1 MWSLGQCCTLA
12 ATLVTLLRSAGGFD
26 IRSCDSSLGLE
37 SGVVPDS
44 AVTASS
50 SYVPNVG
57 PQFGRLKVERAGGGW
72 CPKQQIERGVREF
85 LQVDLDE
92 VYVVTGVQTQGRF
105 DHGRGQEYAE
115 EYSLEYWRPGLAEWR
130 EYHRWDGKKILT
142 GNSDTSSV
150 VTHRLTPPMFASK
163 VRILPYSIHRRTV
176 CLRLELR
183 GCPHHG
189 GVMNYSMPEEPSWEP
204 GQDLSDVSYDGE
216 RTGGMLLGG
225 LGRLVDGTYGGD
237 NFKLDIGYGK
247 GNGWVGW
254 RRESFPHNHVELV
267 FEFDNL
273 RNLTAV
279 HIYTNNFFSKGVQV
293 FSKARVQFSLDGQ
306 TYGGRSVTY
315 NYMPDIVLENA
326 RNVSINLHNR
336 VARFVKMQL
345 YFADNFIIIS
355 EVTFDSTPVD
365 GNLTSDWTTL
375 GGAEETVIYARGA
388 QDLPWEPF
396 ETITAEKDGKQED
409 YAEVLIGVQTAVML
423 LLLGVFVI
431 ILFLSRRQKLQGSP
445 TTILR
450 NPFSVR
456 VNMKDLL
463 MNLSP
468 LNNNQNLRSNLPTP
482 VTPDA
487 VTDSL
492 SLCME
497 QQHPLVSS
505 YTSENNYATLPCHQ
519 AAKAPSIDPEI
530 QHKLLPTEMERE
542 RDWDLDREREKER
555 ERERV
560 QPMSEDEE
568 GSVRPS
574 TATGSPTKS
583 VMSLQLQNPS
593 TPVQLTSA
601 SRMNTLSL
609 SGGSFP
615 GPDSPS
621 RKRYHT
627 APRDKHRQAPPVVT
641 WNIAPSMG
649 APYKC
654 RETDLIPIPRYCLQV
669 LHTVGS
675 CHLGEFHVCQLED
688 RKERVAV
695 RTLKGD
701 CLRELRFLSSLSD
714 TNVVRTIGVCTSENP
729 PWVITEYTGDLGDL
743 VRVLRNN
750 TSLKYECLM
759 FIATQVASG
768 MKYLESKNVVHKDLG
783 ARNCLVGRGYIVK
796 VADVAMCNPE
806 YKEDYSEIGGRP
818 LAPVRWLPWESI
830 LMDRYTCSS
839 TVWSFAVTLWEIL
852 SYAQEKPFKHLTNQH
867 VIQNAEHMYYGGE
880 LEILLPKPTICPQ
893 EVYELMEA
901 CWKREPKSRPTFK
914 EIYMFLKC
922 KNLVA
927 LDCLSSK

>member
-1 MWSLGQCCTLA
+1 MWIVGTRPVIGSVLA
-12 ATLVTLLRSAGGFD
+12 VLLCLHISVAFD
-26 IRSCDSSLGLE
+26 IRACDEALGLE
-37 SGVVPDS
+37 SGVIPDN

-57 PQFGRLKVERAGGGW
+57 PQFGRLRVERAGGGW
-72 CPKQQIERGVREF
+72 CPKLQIERGVREF
-85 LQVDLDE
+85 LQVGLDE

-115 EYSLEYWRPGLAEWR
+115 EYSLEYWRPGLPDWR

-150 VTHRLTPPMFASK
+150 VSHRLMPPLFASQ
-163 VRILPYSIHRRTV
+163 VRIIPYSVHRRTV

-183 GCPHHG
+183 GCAHHG
-189 GVMNYSMPEEPSWEP
+189 GVVNYSMPEEPSWEP

-216 RTGGMLLGG
+216 KSDGVLRGG

-254 RRESFPHNHVELV
+254 RRESFPQNYVELV
-267 FEFDNL
+267 FEFENL
-273 RNLTAV
+273 RNLSAV
-279 HIYTNNFFSKGVQV
+279 HVYTNNFFSKGVQV
-293 FSKARVQFSLDGQ
+293 FSKAKVQFSVDGR

-315 NYMPDIVLENA
+315 NYMPDTVLENA

-336 VARFVKMQL
+336 VARFVRVQL
-345 YFADNFIIIS
+345 FFADSFIIIS
-355 EVTFDSTPVD
+355 EVTFDSYAVE
-365 GNLTSDWTTL
+365 GNVTEDWEAV

-388 QDLPWEPF
+388 VDLPWEPF
-396 ETITAEKDGKQED
+396 QTITAEKDGLQED
-409 YAEVLIGVQTAVML
+409 YAEVLIGVLTAVML
-423 LLLGVFVI
+423 LLLGIFII

-468 LNNNQNLRSNLPTP
+468 LNNNSTHRSNLPTP

-492 SLCME
+492 SLCLE

-505 YTSENNYATLPCHQ
+505 YTSDNNYTTLPSH
-519 AAKAPSIDPEI
+519 ASNITVAKD
-530 QHKLLPTEMERE
+530 HEMERNPP
-542 RDWDLDREREKER
+542 
-555 ERERV
+555 V
-560 QPMSEDEE
+560 SEDEE
-568 GSVRPS
+568 ARPG
-574 TATGSPTKS
+574 TATASPTKS
-583 VMSLQLQNPS
+583 VMSLQLQLQFQN
-593 TPVQLTSA
+593 TPMSSA
-601 SRMNTLSL
+601 SRASL
-609 SGGSFP
+609 CSGS
-615 GPDSPS
+615 DSPS

-641 WNIAPSMG
+641 WNMAPSMG
-649 APYKC
+649 QPYKC
-654 RETDLIPIPRYCLQV
+654 RETDLIPIPRYCLQT
-669 LHTVGS
+669 LHQLGT
-675 CHLGEFHVCQLED
+675 CHLGEIHICQLED
-688 RKERVAV
+688 HKERVAV
-695 RTLKGD
+695 RTMRGD
-701 CLRELRFLSSLSD
+701 SHRELRFLSSLSD
-714 TNVVRTIGVCTSENP
+714 TNIVRTIGVCTAESP
-729 PWVITEYTGDLGDL
+729 PWLITEYCCDLGDL
-743 VRVLRNN
+743 VQLLHSSS
-750 TSLKYECLM
+750 SLKYECLM

-768 MKYLESKNVVHKDLG
+768 MKYLESKNVVHKDLA

-796 VADVAMCNPE
+796 VADVAMCNPAYE
-806 YKEDYSEIGGRP
+806 EDYSEIGGRP
-818 LAPVRWLPWESI
+818 SAPVRWLPWESI
-830 LMDRYTCSS
+830 LLDRYTCAS

-852 SYAQEKPFKHLTNQH
+852 SYAQDKPYKQLTNQH

-880 LEILLPKPTICPQ
+880 LEILLPKPSVCPQ
-893 EVYELMEA
+893 EVYDLMQG
-901 CWKREPKSRPTFK
+901 CWRRDPKSRPTFK

-927 LDCLSSK
+927 LECLSSK